1 MSKILLDKKEILD
14 YVEDSLTEVI
24 TPPIEVYDDKFH
36 HNTRYEDTISIIEN
50 GILSGKEQNKLG
62 IVSDETLEL
71 FDDTESHANGSESI
85 SLAVVGMTDLNP
97 DEFEYDPFSEKH
109 VDILITG
116 DIPARRVSTNYGN
129 EYLSDES
136 ILTDKFRSIDTRL
149 LAYIESIRVSST
161 KESFDVSINQ
171 LLANYNKLKEVALML
186 KNRSLDIPLRE
197 MSSNNGAGLD
207 IEKLASKPKIKIK
220 SNNTSNYRI

>member
-97 DEFEYDPFSEKH
+97 DEFEYDPFSEPKLYSFSF
-109 VDILITG
+109 VTSV
-116 DIPARRVSTNYGN
+116 PFFV
-129 EYLSDES
+129 
-136 ILTDKFRSIDTRL
+136 
-149 LAYIESIRVSST
+149 SIRSSPT
-161 KESFDVSINQ
+161 
-171 LLANYNKLKEVALML
+171 
-186 KNRSLDIPLRE
+186 
-197 MSSNNGAGLD
+197 
-207 IEKLASKPKIKIK
+207 
-220 SNNTSNYRI
+220 

>member
-1 MSKILLDKKEILD
+1 MSKILLDEKEILD
-14 YVEDSLTEVI
+14 YVETSLTDVI
-24 TPPIEVYDDKFH
+24 TAPIEVVDDKFH
-36 HNTRYEDTISIIEN
+36 HNTRYEDAISIIEN

-62 IVSDETLEL
+62 IVSDEKLEL
-71 FDDTESHANGSESI
+71 FEDTESHANGSESI
-85 SLAVVGMTDLNP
+85 SLAVVGMTDLHP

-116 DIPARRVSTNYGN
+116 DITARRVSTNYGN

-136 ILTDKFRSIDTRL
+136 ILTDKFRAIDTRL

-161 KESFDVSINQ
+161 KEPFDVSINQ

-186 KNRSLDIPLRE
+186 KERSLNIPLRE
-197 MSSNNGAGLD
+197 MSSNNGTGLD
-207 IEKLASKPKIKIK
+207 IDKLASKPKIKIK
-220 SNNTSNYRI
+220 SNNTANYKI